1 MRSQCVVFWKGIQ
14 PTSAMNIIETHS
26 LSKFYGKERGITDVT
41 ISVKQGEIFGFIG
54 PNGAGK
60 STTIRTLLGL
70 LAPSSGEAKLFGQ
83 SILENGHELRRRIG
97 YLPSEVDYYAEMTS
111 RELLEYHA
119 NIYGLEK
126 AGEKIREL
134 AHYFELDLDRP
145 IADLS
150 FGNKKKCAIIQAV
163 VHEPELLILDEPTS
177 GLDPLMQ
184 NRFFE
189 LLESRNATGTT
200 IFFSSHILSE
210 IQRLCDRAAI
220 IRGGEITAVEDIT
233 TLLAKQMKK
242 VRLVLESEAKVEL
255 PEGAQNQEWLGNKV
269 LFDYVGPT
277 KDLLQWLGRQ
287 EVVDLTLSEPDLE
300 SIFMNYYRR

>member
-1 MRSQCVVFWKGIQ
+1 MRCKLERNS
-14 PTSAMNIIETHS
+14 TYSAMNVIETVALTKS
-26 LSKFYGKERGITDVT
+26 YGQQRGIDKVS
-41 ISVKQGEIFGFIG
+41 IAVKRGEVFGFIG

-70 LAPSSGEAKLFGQ
+70 LHPTSGSALLFGEDAVKQ
-83 SILENGHELRRRIG
+83 GHLLRQRIG

-111 RELLEYHA
+111 RELLHYHA
-119 NIYGLEK
+119 DLFGIRGATK
-126 AGEKIREL
+126 KIEDL
-134 AHYFELDLDRP
+134 AQYFELDLDRP

-189 LLESRNATGTT
+189 LLEQRNADGTT

-210 IQRLCDRAAI
+210 IQRMCDRAAI
-220 IRGGEITAVEDIT
+220 IRDGEITAVEDIT
-233 TLLAKQMKK
+233 TLLSKQMKK
-242 VRLVLESEAKVEL
+242 VRLVLQNDDRPEL
-255 PEGAQNQEWLGNKV
+255 PEGAKHAEWIGNKV
-269 LFDYVGPT
+269 HFDYVGPT
-277 KDLLQWLGRQ
+277 QELLGWLNQ
-287 EVVDLTLSEPDLE
+287 QLVLDLTLSEPDLE